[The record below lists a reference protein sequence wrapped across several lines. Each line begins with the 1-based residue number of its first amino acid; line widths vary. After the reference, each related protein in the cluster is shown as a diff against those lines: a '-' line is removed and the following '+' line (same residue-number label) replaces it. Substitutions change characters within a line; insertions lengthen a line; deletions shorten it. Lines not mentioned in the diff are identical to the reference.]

1 MTWQLYEVADDRVHG
16 ECMTTCTA
24 QTIVMSL
31 LCPLAAGDS
40 ESAKQGY
47 SETCET
53 CLAVVLLLCCGVV
66 WREREEDSVVIEA
79 VLVVY

>member
-1 MTWQLYEVADDRVHG
+1 MHG
-16 ECMTTCTA
+16 ECMTTRTA
-24 QTIVMSL
+24 QTIVVSL

-40 ESAKQGY
+40 EGAKRGY

-53 CLAVVLLLCCGVV
+53 RLAVVLLSCCGVV
-66 WREREEDSVVIEA
+66 RREREGDSVVIET